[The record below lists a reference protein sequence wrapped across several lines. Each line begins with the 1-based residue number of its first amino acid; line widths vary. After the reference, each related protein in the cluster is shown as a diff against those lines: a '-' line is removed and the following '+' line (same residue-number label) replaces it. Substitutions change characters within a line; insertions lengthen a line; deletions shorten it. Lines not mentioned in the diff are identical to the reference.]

1 MDKTCVE
8 KLKVIER
15 RMKVLDDTVDM
26 LLGVDKALRVRIK
39 HLETALMALQ
49 VGVGDGSRHRN
60 DGGWFD

>member
-1 MDKTCVE
+1 MGKSCEE